1 MNILKGESRP
11 VDFIECE
18 TREARWMVMVFL
30 MVAKIMITV
39 SVVIIT
45 MLIIIYCGISRTKV
59 TLVFGV
65 KLLTLSK
72 SGSCQFLE
80 LPGDSSPRLTLE
92 ARFVTNLSSLKSY
105 ICEYF

>member
-45 MLIIIYCGISRTKV
+45 MLIIIYSGISSPKV
-59 TLVFGV
+59 TSVYSVYSV
-65 KLLTLSK
+65 KLLTVSK

-92 ARFVTNLSSLKSY
+92 VRGVLQIL
-105 ICEYF
+105 

>member
-1 MNILKGESRP
+1 MKVAGLNILKGESRP

-39 SVVIIT
+39 
-45 MLIIIYCGISRTKV
+45 
-59 TLVFGV
+59 
-65 KLLTLSK
+65 SK

>member
-1 MNILKGESRP
+1 MKVAGLNILKGESRP

-45 MLIIIYCGISRTKV
+45 MLIIID
-59 TLVFGV
+59 
-65 KLLTLSK
+65 LSK
-72 SGSCQFLE
+72 LCEFCIKTFNKSCAE
-80 LPGDSSPRLTLE
+80 RRKMT
-92 ARFVTNLSSLKSY
+92 AVN
-105 ICEYF
+105 